1 MTQEGPVVRGPIG
14 KGSLCGLLF
23 GLFCVCLLSSPA
35 DAEIRT
41 LTAEGEHLLGG
52 HDTKED
58 AVRLA
63 SEAAKRNALEQVA
76 LYLESVT
83 VVTNFNVTK
92 DEIRTYTAGVVNI
105 LDQQVSTRLDNNA
118 VVFHVDVVAQVDTD
132 EVADAIKKLR
142 ENEEARQ
149 QLVALKAEV
158 DQLQQALD
166 EANQALAAASTQ
178 DQVEEASRQRADL
191 LNQVQSNALVH
202 QAWTEWVIAGP
213 YLWSSLSPWSGP
225 GLVYGLLAQA
235 GRLYPNSPYV
245 PIAQQAV
252 AAQSG
257 IPVPPAPPTPP
268 APHAPPPPSGVIQP
282 IPVVPSTVSPT
293 VGGPIAPAPSASNRS
308 LHRLQTTFP
317 HLLSPMPMSPP
328 SDPGAQVVAPTGK
341 PDSPRQLRQYL
352 IQPGIARPPSVVR
365 PPVAGSPS
373 VTPSLPPVVQ
383 QLPPSGQPV
392 KPAAPSAH
400 VPQAPSGASQA
411 PPRSSGR
418 GLSQLQRALPGV
430 APGSGAHPGGGKTG
444 GSGGR

>member
-1 MTQEGPVVRGPIG
+1 MTQEGLVVRRPIG
-14 KGSLCGLLF
+14 DGSLCGLLF
-23 GLFCVCLLSSPA
+23 GLFWVCLLSSPA

-41 LTAEGEHLLGG
+41 LTAEGEHILGE
-52 HDTKED
+52 HDTKEE

-63 SEAAKRNALEQVA
+63 SEAAKRSALEQVA

-83 VVTNFNVTK
+83 VITNFNISR

-118 VVFHVDVVAQVDTD
+118 VVFHVEVVAQVDTD
-132 EVADAIKKLR
+132 EVAEAIKKLR

-213 YLWSSLSPWSGP
+213 YLWPPLSPWSGP

-257 IPVPPAPPTPP
+257 IPVPPVPPAPP
-268 APHAPPPPSGVIQP
+268 APHAPPPPSGAVQS

-293 VGGPIAPAPSASNRS
+293 VGGPIVSVPSASNRS

-317 HLLSPMPMSPP
+317 HVSPRPLSPHP
-328 SDPGAQVVAPTGK
+328 DPGAQAVAPTGK

-352 IQPGIARPPSVVR
+352 IQPGIAQPPSVVR
-365 PPVAGSPS
+365 PPVAASPS
-373 VTPSLPPVVQ
+373 VAPSRPPVLHQ
-383 QLPPSGQPV
+383 PPPSGQPV
-392 KPAAPSAH
+392 NPAAPSVH
-400 VPQAPSGASQA
+400 VPRAPNGASQA
-411 PPRSSGR
+411 SPPTPGR
-418 GLSQLQRALPGV
+418 GLSQLQRAFPGV
-430 APGSGAHPGGGKTG
+430 APSGRAHSGGGKI
-444 GSGGR
+444 SGGGGK